1 MMSSDLFT
9 IEYRLH
15 GERKAFVIRLEQMT
29 NAEAWHWASCDAGVA
44 LIPRYGQQNIK
55 RVSRPLAEKYGITDV
70 RWRGSAT
77 LDWSTGRA
85 P

>member
-29 NAEAWHWASCDAGVA
+29 NAEAWH
-44 LIPRYGQQNIK
+44 
-55 RVSRPLAEKYGITDV
+55 
-70 RWRGSAT
+70 
-77 LDWSTGRA
+77 
-85 P
+85 